1 MDYEMVERNIARF
14 ITNVVSEAKAEGVV
28 LGLSGG
34 IDSSVA
40 TTLCVKVL
48 GKERVVG
55 IFMPA
60 SFTPSE
66 DQSDARSLAENLHIS
81 TFFAPMTPIVE
92 KLLEAVP
99 IKEKRRVA
107 VGNVLARMRMI
118 VNYYIANS
126 LNYLVAGTGD
136 RSEILMGYFTKY
148 GDGGAD
154 LLPIGHL
161 YKTEVR
167 ELAAYLGLPP
177 SLANKP
183 SSPQLWDG
191 QKATDEIPVDYPTLD
206 RILRGLFDTNQSASD
221 IAKTLNIQLD
231 VVEAVQRA
239 FQRSRHK
246 RAILPMPSR
255 TLADPLLSDSTN
267 SAYRTARPA
276 HGE

>member
-14 ITNVVSEAKAEGVV
+14 ITNVVSEANADGVV

-34 IDSSVA
+34 VDSSVVA
-40 TTLCVKVL
+40 TLCVKAL
-48 GKERVVG
+48 GRKRVVG
-55 IFMPA
+55 TFMPA

-66 DQSDARSLAENLHIS
+66 DQFDAKSLADNLGIS
-81 TFFAPMTPIVE
+81 TLFVPMTSIVE

-99 IKEKRRVA
+99 IKVGKRVA

-118 VNYYIANS
+118 VNYYVANS
-126 LNYLVAGTGD
+126 VNYLVAGTGD

-167 ELAAYLGLPP
+167 ELATYLGLPP
-177 SLANKP
+177 RLASKP

-191 QKATDEIPVDYPTLD
+191 QKATDEIPVDYPVLD
-206 RILRGLFDTNQSASD
+206 QVLRGLFDANESTSD
-221 IAKTLNIQLD
+221 VAERLNIQLD
-231 VVEAVQRA
+231 MVERIRQT
-239 FQRSRHK
+239 FKRSRHK
-246 RAILPMPSR
+246 RTVLPVPSR
-255 TLADPLLSDSTN
+255 TMP
-267 SAYRTARPA
+267 
-276 HGE
+276 

>member
-1 MDYEMVERNIARF
+1 MDYEVVERNIARF
-14 ITNVVSEAKAEGVV
+14 VSNVVSKAKADGVV

-34 IDSSVA
+34 IDSSVVA
-40 TTLCVKVL
+40 TLCVKAL
-48 GKERVVG
+48 GKERVLG

-81 TFFAPMTPIVE
+81 TFFVPMTPIVE

-99 IKEKRRVA
+99 IKERKRVA

-118 VNYYIANS
+118 VNYYVANS
-126 LNYLVAGTGD
+126 LNYLVTGTGD
-136 RSEILMGYFTKY
+136 RSEILMGYFTKH

-177 SLANKP
+177 TLVSKP

-191 QKATDEIPVDYPTLD
+191 QKATDEIPVDYPMLD
-206 RILRGLFDTNQSASD
+206 RILRGLFDANEGASD
-221 IAKTLNIQLD
+221 VANALDIQRD
-231 VVEAVQRA
+231 VVEAVQQA
-239 FQRSRHK
+239 FERSQHK
-246 RAILPMPSR
+246 RTVLPVPSR
-255 TLADPLLSDSTN
+255 TLADPHVSFLAN
-267 SAYRTARPA
+267 GAR
-276 HGE
+276 

>member
-1 MDYEMVERNIARF
+1 MVERNIARF

-34 IDSSVA
+34 IDSSVVA
-40 TTLCVKVL
+40 TLCANIL

-55 IFMPA
+55 IFVPA
-60 SFTPSE
+60 SFTPVE
-66 DQSDARSLAENLHIS
+66 DQSDARSLAENLRIS
-81 TFFAPMTPIVE
+81 TFLVPMTQIVE
-92 KLLEAVP
+92 KFLEAVP
-99 IKEKRRVA
+99 IKKRKRVA
-107 VGNVLARMRMI
+107 IGNVLARMRMI
-118 VNYYIANS
+118 SNYYIANS

-167 ELAAYLGLPP
+167 ELAAYLGLPLRLV
-177 SLANKP
+177 SKP

-239 FQRSRHK
+239 FERSRHK
-246 RAILPMPSR
+246 RTALPMPSR
-255 TLADPLLSDSTN
+255 TLVDPLVSDSTN
-267 SAYRTARPA
+267 RAHCKGALAYTHSRY
-276 HGE
+276 G